1 MIKDFSSGRFPE
13 TRLLFFGPA
22 QIYHIMHCHWKKS
35 NCGAGLGLKIPVMYQ
50 ARRHEKALQW
60 LEKAIKKILLQ
71 VDNLVSKFKS
81 K

>member
-1 MIKDFSSGRFPE
+1 
-13 TRLLFFGPA
+13 
-22 QIYHIMHCHWKKS
+22 MHCHWKKS
-35 NCGAGLGLKIPVMYQ
+35 NCGAALALKIPVVYQ
-50 ARRHEKALQW
+50 ARRHEMALQW